1 MICETLSAAMGTS
14 VRRSHVVNL
23 GDSYLCTAVIA
34 DHIQGASTGMR
45 GRRRPLRRELQQVHS
60 EILYLRHYRGTDY
73 FGRGLLLPTRGVD
86 LLLKTLC
93 SPVWKARLIVL
104 RGQ

>member
-1 MICETLSAAMGTS
+1 MVTS

-23 GDSYLCTAVIA
+23 GLCMAIIA

-45 GRRRPLRRELQQVHS
+45 GRYRPLRRELQQVHS
-60 EILYLRHYRGTDY
+60 EILYLRHYKGTNY
-73 FGRGLLLPTRGVD
+73 FGLGLLLLVRGAD
-86 LLLKTLC
+86 ILLKSLR
-93 SPVWKARLIVL
+93 SLVWEARLIVL